1 MLLALTVC
9 AGSIGGGKGSRM
21 ICAEAEAANVSGLSV
36 DAVAGGE
43 SRCSLTSL
51 VRSSMTCRGE
61 RNPPIAP
68 PPIAGDVM
76 GERPSNDVVLE
87 KDDVGV

>member
-1 MLLALTVC
+1 MLLALALC

-21 ICAEAEAANVSGLSV
+21 ICAEAANVSGLSV
-36 DAVAGGE
+36 DAVAGGD
-43 SRCSLTSL
+43 SRCSVTSL

-61 RNPPIAP
+61 RSPPIAP
-68 PPIAGDVM
+68 PPVAGDVM